1 MMWKNHYSHQPP
13 RDVRTIT
20 IQSLSDKAE
29 LGKELNEISSGS
41 NIANIGPEGA
51 TVDDIKA
58 VVD

>member
-1 MMWKNHYSHQPP
+1 
-13 RDVRTIT
+13 VRTIT